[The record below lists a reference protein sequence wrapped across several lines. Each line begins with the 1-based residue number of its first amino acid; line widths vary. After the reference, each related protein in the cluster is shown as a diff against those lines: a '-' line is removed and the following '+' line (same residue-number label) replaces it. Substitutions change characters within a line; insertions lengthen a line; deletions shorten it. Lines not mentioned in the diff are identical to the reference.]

1 LRVVYKIFL
10 QLFFAGLFVFSIS
23 QVEATAKELLIV
35 SSKPRMISLET
46 SMGRQKELLRL
57 TEHPDAQAAKKL
69 VQALKDPDPEIRYAA
84 VWVIE
89 TINIEASARSLLIDS
104 LLDLLKKEN
113 NPWVLTQTIIAL
125 RRLETKK
132 KEDGLQ
138 LDSRGLDTLLVLSKN
153 PDPFIRSAAVES
165 LSLWKR
171 DERVQRIQQQAF
183 QAATWLIRRASGWY
197 LRVDQSAQGIE
208 LLEQAL
214 RDEDRNI
221 RLAAI
226 DILRNLKHPQVI
238 PLLTERLYDE
248 DGQVVFETIIF
259 LRASRD
265 PKAVKP
271 LLDFAAYKKQWEPQI
286 TTAIEEITGQP
297 YNDVK
302 KDHKPTNQ
310 EAGRKAPINRI
321 DSTLEVQKAKA
332 GSIHERITA
341 VMNLAWSETPEAIE
355 ALLNALNDQD
365 ARVRYAAAEAL
376 GANYVSL
383 SRNTEPV
390 IHALFDAAL
399 DPNRFVRMKVAEV
412 LRNFKMD
419 EIIRS
424 RIADFLRDR
433 IAKEKDPFVK
443 AEIIKG
449 VKGWEKHF

>member
-1 LRVVYKIFL
+1 MYLFFILLSSFASQGMANAIQLLINSGNPETISVEASLERQKALL
-10 QLFFAGLFVFSIS
+10 QLTERGDGQAV
-23 QVEATAKELLIV
+23 KELV
-35 SSKPRMISLET
+35 E
-46 SMGRQKELLRL
+46 
-57 TEHPDAQAAKKL
+57 
-69 VQALKDPDPEIRYAA
+69 ALKDSDPEVRYAA
-84 VWVIE
+84 TWVIE
-89 TINIEASARSLLIDS
+89 TINVAAPTPFLIDS
-104 LLDLLKKEN
+104 LLDLLQKEN
-113 NPWVLTQTIIAL
+113 DPWVLTQAIWAL
-125 RRLETKK
+125 HSIDTQK
-132 KEDGLQ
+132 KEAGQ
-138 LDSRGLDTLLVLSKN
+138 HLDSRELDILLVLAKN
-153 PDPFIRSAAVES
+153 PDLFVRAATIRS
-165 LSLWKR
+165 LSLWK
-171 DERVQRIQQQAF
+171 DDRVQRIQQQAF
-183 QAATWLIRRASGWY
+183 DDPTWLVRRVSEWHRRA
-197 LRVDQSAQGIE
+197 DQSAQGIE
-208 LLEQAL
+208 LLKLAL
-214 RDEDRNI
+214 RDEDRII

-271 LLDFAAYKKQWEPQI
+271 LLDFAAYKKQWEPQV
-286 TTAIEEITGQP
+286 TTAIEEITGRP

-302 KDHKPTNQ
+302 RDHKPTIQ
-310 EAGRKAPINRI
+310 AGRKAPINRI
-321 DSTLEVQKAKA
+321 DSTLVVKKAKA

-390 IHALFDAAL
+390 IHALFDVAL

-412 LRNFKMD
+412 LRNFKLD
-419 EIIRS
+419 EMIRS

-433 IAKEKDPFVK
+433 LVKEKDPFVK
-443 AEIIKG
+443 AEIVKG
-449 VKGWEKHF
+449 TKGWEKHF